1 MDSGPSPNTGSNRIL
16 SWLTLHNTGETYST
30 LLPLLSGVKNAQ
42 ISVIDGEMKIQFAT
56 KSYATPVRFEL
67 HKFEQFRFEKIDVM
81 MDGQLKNQLV
91 STKNSIIDKQSF
103 Y

>member
-1 MDSGPSPNTGSNRIL
+1 
-16 SWLTLHNTGETYST
+16 
-30 LLPLLSGVKNAQ
+30 
-42 ISVIDGEMKIQFAT
+42 MKIQFAT

-67 HKFEQFRFEKIDVM
+67 HKFEQFRFEKSDVM